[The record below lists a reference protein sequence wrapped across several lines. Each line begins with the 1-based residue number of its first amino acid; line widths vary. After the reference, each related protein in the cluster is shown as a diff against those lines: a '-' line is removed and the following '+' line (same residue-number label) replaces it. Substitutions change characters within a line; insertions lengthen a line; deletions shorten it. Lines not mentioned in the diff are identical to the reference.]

1 MLRIARPVVVVP
13 SNARPQF
20 KLLLQRVQDIH
31 LNLTLEATEHDSF
44 GELANGGDRL
54 SSYATRK
61 GESRDNPYS
70 DLPDDVVDYY
80 IAETDGRRNSRASG
94 MCNIF

>member
-13 SNARPQF
+13 GDARPQF

-31 LNLTLEATEHDSF
+31 LNLTLGANEHDSF

-54 SSYATRK
+54 STYATRE

-70 DLPDDVVDYY
+70 YSPDDVVDYY
-80 IAETDGRRNSRASG
+80 IVETDERRNSGAGG
-94 MCNIF
+94 MCNVF